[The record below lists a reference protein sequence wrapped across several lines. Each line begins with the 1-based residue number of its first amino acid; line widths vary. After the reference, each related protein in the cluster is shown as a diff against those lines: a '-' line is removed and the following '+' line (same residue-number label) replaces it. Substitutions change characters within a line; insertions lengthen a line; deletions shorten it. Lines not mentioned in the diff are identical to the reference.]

1 MSLLTGGLGEGGGL
15 IALGGGIEIE
25 LEEDQQLLTQDIL
38 STRPSITT
46 VRGSSKSSQ
55 KSERKNYKIEWDTKQ
70 KLVPDNYKIVAQLL
84 EINGKIMEI
93 PISGKSI
100 LYFKSLALILIFL
113 ARVTKSTTY
122 VPLMCTPIILPLISN
137 N

>member
-70 KLVPDNYKIVAQLL
+70 KLVPDNYKIDAQLL
-84 EINGKIMEI
+84 EINGKIMGVHI
-93 PISGKSI
+93 NG
-100 LYFKSLALILIFL
+100 
-113 ARVTKSTTY
+113 TY
-122 VPLMCTPIILPLISN
+122 VVDFVTRAKKIKINAKLLKYKIDLPLIGISIIFPLISN

>member
-100 LYFKSLALILIFL
+100 LYFERDEKEIN
-113 ARVTKSTTY
+113 
-122 VPLMCTPIILPLISN
+122 IIVEKIQNNSN
-137 N
+137 KINNEKIKINAKLLK

>member
-25 LEEDQQLLTQDIL
+25 LEEDQQLLTQEIL

-100 LYFKSLALILIFL
+100 LYFERDEKEIN
-113 ARVTKSTTY
+113 
-122 VPLMCTPIILPLISN
+122 IIVEKIQNNSN
-137 N
+137 KINNEKIKINAKLLK